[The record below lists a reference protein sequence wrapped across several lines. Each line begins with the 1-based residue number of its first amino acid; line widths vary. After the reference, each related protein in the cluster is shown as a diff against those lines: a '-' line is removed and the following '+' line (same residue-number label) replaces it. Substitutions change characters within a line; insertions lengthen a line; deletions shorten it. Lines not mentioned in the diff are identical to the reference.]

1 MKQTSKATSAPTTEE
16 VAAKTS
22 SCPVKDPGPQKKK
35 TPKPEKKEPCRVKAP
50 QKVQD
55 ESEEEIPLLVP
66 IGETPTK
73 ENMEVCLLIFNI
85 PSKLNQW
92 QLCVSHCWV
101 LVEEVQHRWEAVFV
115 EFYMEGNLF
124 HERFWNK
131 RAKYQGKP

>member
-16 VAAKTS
+16 AAAKTS
-22 SCPVKDPGPQKKK
+22 SGPVKDPGPQKKK

-85 PSKLNQW
+85 PSKLNQ
-92 QLCVSHCWV
+92 
-101 LVEEVQHRWEAVFV
+101 
-115 EFYMEGNLF
+115 
-124 HERFWNK
+124 
-131 RAKYQGKP
+131 